1 MSIDMAQF
9 HQVFFEESFEGL
21 DLMENGLLSMNP
33 GEADAEEINSIFRA
47 AHSIK
52 GGSGTF
58 GFSQVSDFTHVME
71 TLLDEMRDGRRTVS
85 SEGINVL
92 LASVDVLRDMLTA
105 AQEGGEA
112 DEARVK
118 ASRTELERVLAN
130 QGVVDAE
137 PGETA
142 AAPPE
147 VASADAPETF
157 EPVGWKIV
165 FRPHQ
170 HLLRTGNDPLRI
182 IRELSSLGE
191 VDVDCDISALPDI
204 HHIDPEDSYLSWDLR
219 LNAAVD
225 KSQIDEIFEWVEDDC
240 DFAVIPILPEGFEA
254 QADVAMPAQSDVA
267 SHEEASGATLTSQP
281 DLKVAP
287 PPQERRKQ
295 GDRRKSASAKKANS
309 GASSV
314 RVDTGKIDSLINM
327 VGELVITQSM
337 LGLLGEDFSMDKLP
351 RLREGLG
358 QLERHTRELQ
368 ESVMQIRMLP
378 ISFTFSRFPRL
389 VHDLSQKLG
398 KKIELKLSG
407 ENTELD
413 KTVIEKIGDPLV
425 HLVRNSVD
433 HGIELPDERVQA
445 GKTETGTVHLS
456 AEHRG
461 GNIVIEI
468 TDDGKGLARDKILG
482 KAIDR
487 GLVKED
493 DNLTDKQI
501 YELIFQ
507 PGFSTAEQ
515 VSDVSGRGV
524 GMDVVRRNINELGG
538 SIEIDS
544 EIGKGSTI
552 TIRLPLTLAILDG
565 QTVSIGEETYIVPL
579 VSIIESIQVKDNML
593 NLVAGRGET
602 FKLRDEY
609 LPIVRLHEV
618 FKVEN
623 PNATD
628 IHDGIIVVVE
638 AGGSKCGLFV
648 DNLLGQQQVVIKSLE
663 ANYGKVEGVSGATIL
678 GDGSVALI
686 LDIPGMMRLASEL
699 GSRSGKLAMTA

>member
-21 DLMENGLLSMNP
+21 DVMENGLLNMNP

-58 GFSQVSDFTHVME
+58 GFTTVSDFTHVME
-71 TLLDEMRDGRRTVS
+71 TLLDEMRDGRRDVT

-105 AQEGGEA
+105 AQDGGDA
-112 DEARVK
+112 DEERVK
-118 ASRTELERVLAN
+118 ASRADLDRLLAGGDAAAAESGGGD
-130 QGVVDAE
+130 QVEEASAE
-137 PGETA
+137 PA
-142 AAPPE
+142 
-147 VASADAPETF
+147 VQ
-157 EPVGWKIV
+157 EPIGWKIV

-182 IRELSSLGE
+182 IRELEELGPLDAECDTSSLP
-191 VDVDCDISALPDI
+191 ALRDM
-204 HHIDPEDSYLSWDLR
+204 DPEESYLSWDLR
-219 LNAAVD
+219 LNAPVD
-225 KSQIDEIFEWVEDDC
+225 KALIDDIFEWVEDDC
-240 DFAVIPILPEGFEA
+240 DFAVVPVMPEGFDPTAAVPEPDA
-254 QADVAMPAQSDVA
+254 ADQVEPAKA
-267 SHEEASGATLTSQP
+267 AEKPEI
-281 DLKVAP
+281 KEAP
-287 PPQERRKQ
+287 PAVERRQQQ
-295 GDRRKSASAKKANS
+295 GDRRKPAAKSAGAKAGGG
-309 GASSV
+309 GASSI

-337 LGLLGEDFSMDKLP
+337 LGLLGEDFSIDKLP

-398 KKIELKLSG
+398 KQIELKMSG
-407 ENTELD
+407 ENTEVD

-433 HGIELPDERVQA
+433 HGIEMPDERVAA
-445 GKTETGTVHLS
+445 GKPETGTVHLS

-468 TDDGKGLARDKILG
+468 TDDGKGLARDRILD
-482 KAIDR
+482 KAIER

-493 DNLTDKQI
+493 DNLSDKQI
-501 YELIFQ
+501 YELIFM

-565 QTVSIGEETYIVPL
+565 QTVVVGDETYIVPL
-579 VSIIESIQVKDNML
+579 VSIIESIQVKSNML
-593 NLVAGRGET
+593 NMVAGKGET
-602 FKLRDEY
+602 FKLREEY

-618 FKVEN
+618 FNIEEPK
-623 PNATD
+623 ATE
-628 IHDGIIVVVE
+628 INDGIIVVVE
-638 AGGSKCGLFV
+638 AGGRKCGLFV
-648 DNLLGQQQVVIKSLE
+648 DGLLGQQQVVIKSLE

-686 LDIPGMMRLASEL
+686 LDIPGMMRLAADRDSQA
-699 GSRSGKLAMTA
+699 GLAMTA